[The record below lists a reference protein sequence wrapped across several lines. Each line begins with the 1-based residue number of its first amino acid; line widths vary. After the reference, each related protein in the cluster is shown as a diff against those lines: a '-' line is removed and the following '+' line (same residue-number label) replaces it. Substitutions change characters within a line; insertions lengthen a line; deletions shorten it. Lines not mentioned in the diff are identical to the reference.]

1 MTDPGAAV
9 RKRQPFFSVN
19 ECEIWKGDPVYKL
32 IVSDIDATLIN
43 SKFLIPDYNLEMIR
57 RVREAGIQFMLCTGR
72 LFGSARP
79 YAKFLDLDT
88 PLITSNGAVTMEW
101 RERRDLFGTPMDPDT
116 CAEVFRILDEMEM
129 YYHFYSKDTFYS
141 RKPLQEI
148 TGFRI
153 MNEKLPEDERFPML
167 QTDDPAADAVRD
179 PVYKIS
185 VRFFDPKDG
194 QRFLERFES
203 RTDIA
208 ITSSFS
214 DNYEISAPGVDKGVA
229 VARYAMMRGIRP
241 EEIISFG
248 DNKNDIGMIRYA
260 GVGVAVAN
268 AVEELK
274 SAADYVTD
282 TNENSGV
289 GKALAKIGFG
299 E

>member
-1 MTDPGAAV
+1 M
-9 RKRQPFFSVN
+9 
-19 ECEIWKGDPVYKL
+19 YKL

-43 SKFLIPDYNLEMIR
+43 REFLIPDYNLEMIR
-57 RVREAGIQFMLCTGR
+57 RVREAGIEFMLCTGR

-101 RERRDLFGTPMDPDT
+101 RDRKELFGTPMKPDT
-116 CAEVFRILDEMEM
+116 CAEVFRILDEIQM
-129 YYHFYSKDTFYS
+129 YYHFYSRDTFYS
-141 RKPLQEI
+141 RKSLDEI

-153 MNEKLPEDERFPML
+153 MNEKLPEDERFPMI
-167 QTDDPAADAVRD
+167 QTDDPAADAARD

-185 VRFFDPKDG
+185 VRFSDPKDG
-194 QRFLERFES
+194 ERFLRRFEN

-214 DNYEISAPGVDKGVA
+214 DNYEISAPGVDKGAA
-229 VARYAMMRGIRP
+229 VERYAQMKGIRP

-289 GKALAKIGFG
+289 GKALAEIVFG

>member
-1 MTDPGAAV
+1 M
-9 RKRQPFFSVN
+9 
-19 ECEIWKGDPVYKL
+19 YKL

-43 SKFLIPDYNLEMIR
+43 SEFLIPDYNLEMIR
-57 RVREAGIQFMLCTGR
+57 RVREAGIEFMLCTGR

-88 PLITSNGAVTMEW
+88 PLITSNGAITMEW
-101 RERRDLFGTPMDPDT
+101 RDGRELFGTPMNPET
-116 CAEVFRILDEMEM
+116 CREVFRILDEMNM

-141 RKPLQEI
+141 RKTPQELRS
-148 TGFRI
+148 FRI

-185 VRFFDPKDG
+185 VRFSDPGDG
-194 QRFLERFES
+194 ERFLRRFEG
-203 RTDIA
+203 REDIA

-214 DNYEISAPGVDKGVA
+214 DNYEISAPGVDKSVA
-229 VARYAMMRGIRP
+229 LARYAEMRGIRP

-268 AVEELK
+268 AVDELK
-274 SAADYVTD
+274 EAADFITD

-289 GKALAKIGFG
+289 GKALAEIVFG
-299 E
+299 EIQGGKTCRK

>member
-1 MTDPGAAV
+1 M
-9 RKRQPFFSVN
+9 
-19 ECEIWKGDPVYKL
+19 YKL

-43 SKFLIPDYNLEMIR
+43 SEFLIPDYNLEMIR
-57 RVREAGIQFMLCTGR
+57 RVREAGIEFMLCTGR

-88 PLITSNGAVTMEW
+88 PLITSNGAITMEW
-101 RERRDLFGTPMDPDT
+101 RDGGELFGTPMNSET
-116 CAEVFRILDEMEM
+116 CREVFRILDEMNM

-141 RKPLQEI
+141 RKMPQELRS
-148 TGFRI
+148 FRI

-185 VRFFDPKDG
+185 VRFSDPRDG
-194 QRFLERFES
+194 DRFLRCFEG
-203 RTDIA
+203 RDDIA

-214 DNYEISAPGVDKGVA
+214 DNYEISAPGVDKSIA
-229 VARYAMMRGIRP
+229 LATYAESKGIRP

-268 AVEELK
+268 AVQELK
-274 SAADYVTD
+274 EAADYITD

-289 GKALAKIGFG
+289 GKALAEIVFG
-299 E
+299 EVQGGKTCRK